1 MKCMLDHAFFMI
13 CLGLSVVWRS
23 PSVALRV
30 MLERILAGGNV
41 EYFPIFMR
49 LQGEPCLL
57 VGGGEVGLRKARL
70 LLSAG
75 ARLTVVSPE
84 LAPELAQMA
93 ARGEVVHIAA
103 NFEPAHID
111 RYKLVVAAT
120 DVRAVNRVVSDTA
133 QALGIP
139 VNVVDDPE
147 LSSYIT
153 PAIVDRSPLV
163 IAVSTGGGV
172 PVLARLVRARLESMI
187 PAGFGRLA
195 RFATGFR
202 EQVKAR
208 FSNVEERRAFW
219 EAVLE
224 GPLAEQVMNGDETAA
239 REDMQRRL
247 AAADS
252 APAGAVY
259 LVGAGPGNPDLLTFR
274 ALRLMQQAD
283 VVLYDNL
290 VAPEL
295 LELVR
300 RDAERVFVGKQRAN
314 HTLPQEDINA
324 LLVRLAQEGKRVLRL
339 KGGDP
344 FTFGR
349 GGEEIALL
357 AAHHIPFEVVPGIT
371 SASGAAAYA
380 GIPLTHRDHAQ
391 SVTFVTGHKKDGS
404 ITLDW
409 PALTRSGQTVVVYM
423 GLAMAEEL
431 CQAFI
436 SHGKAASTPA
446 AVVEQATTP
455 RQRTV
460 LGTLE
465 TLPALIRA
473 NSISSPALI
482 IVGEVVSLAPQL
494 GWYRSSVDGA

>member
-1 MKCMLDHAFFMI
+1 M
-13 CLGLSVVWRS
+13 
-23 PSVALRV
+23 
-30 MLERILAGGNV
+30 

-49 LQGEPCLL
+49 LQDQPCLL

-75 ARLTVVSPE
+75 ARLTVVSPQ

-93 ARGEVVHIAA
+93 ARGEVQHIAA
-103 NFEPAHID
+103 NFDPAHVGGQ
-111 RYKLVVAAT
+111 KLVIAAT
-120 DVRAVNRVVSDTA
+120 DVREVNRLVSDTA

-139 VNVVDDPE
+139 ANVVDDPE

-172 PVLARLVRARLESMI
+172 PVLARLVRARLESLI

-195 RFATGFR
+195 RFAAGFR
-202 EQVKAR
+202 DQVKAR
-208 FSNVEERRAFW
+208 FGNVEERRAFW

-224 GPLAEQVMNGDETAA
+224 GPLAEQVMNGNEAAA
-239 REDMQRRL
+239 REDLLRRL
-247 AAADS
+247 AAADT

-290 VAPEL
+290 VAPAL

-300 RDAERVFVGKQRAN
+300 RDAERIFVGKQRAN

-324 LLVRLAQEGKRVLRL
+324 LLLRLAQEGKRVLRL

-357 AAHHIPFEVVPGIT
+357 AAHRIPFEVVPGIT

-391 SVTFVTGHKKDGS
+391 SVVFVTGHKKDGS
-404 ITLDW
+404 ILLDW
-409 PALTRSGQTVVVYM
+409 PALTRDGQTVVIYM
-423 GLAMAEEL
+423 GLTMAEEL
-431 CQAFI
+431 CAAFI
-436 SHGKAASTPA
+436 GHGKSASTPA
-446 AVVEQATTP
+446 AVVEHATTP
-455 RQRTV
+455 QQRTV
-460 LGTLE
+460 IGTLE

-482 IVGEVVSLAPQL
+482 IVGEVVSLSAQL
-494 GWYRSSVDGA
+494 GWYRPGAGQAAH

>member
-1 MKCMLDHAFFMI
+1 M
-13 CLGLSVVWRS
+13 
-23 PSVALRV
+23 
-30 MLERILAGGNV
+30 

-49 LQGEPCLL
+49 LRNEPCLL
-57 VGGGEVGLRKARL
+57 VGGGEVAVRKARL

-75 ARLTVVSPE
+75 ARLTVVSPLLVNE
-84 LAPELAQMA
+84 LAALATS
-93 ARGEVVHIAA
+93 GEITHIAA
-103 NFEPAHID
+103 RFVPEQVGGQ
-111 RYKLVVAAT
+111 RLVIAAT
-120 DVRAVNRVVSDTA
+120 NDRTVNRLVSDTA

-163 IAVSTGGGV
+163 IAISTGGGV
-172 PVLARLVRARLESMI
+172 PVLARLMRARLESMI
-187 PAGFGRLA
+187 PAGFGYLA
-195 RFATGFR
+195 GFASRFR

-224 GPLAEQVMNGDETAA
+224 GPLAEQVMNGDEQAA
-239 REDMQRRL
+239 EADLLQRL
-247 AAADS
+247 AAKDT

-290 VAPEL
+290 VAAEL

-314 HTLPQEDINA
+314 HTMAQEDINH
-324 LLVRLAQEGKRVLRL
+324 LMLRLAKDGKRVLRL

-357 AAHHIPFEVVPGIT
+357 AEHGVPFEVVPGIT

-380 GIPLTHRDHAQ
+380 GIPLTHRDYAQ
-391 SVTFVTGHKKDGS
+391 SVTFVTGHKQDGS
-404 ITLDW
+404 IQLDW
-409 PALTRSGQTVVVYM
+409 PALVRDGQTVVVYM
-423 GLAMAEEL
+423 GLAMAAEI

-436 SHGKAASTPA
+436 AHGKAANTPA
-446 AVVEQATTP
+446 AVVHRATT
-455 RQRTV
+455 RQQRTV
-460 LGTLE
+460 TGTLA
-465 TLPALIRA
+465 TLPALIGEHA
-473 NSISSPALI
+473 ISSPSLI
-482 IVGEVVSLAPQL
+482 IVGEVVAL
-494 GWYRSSVDGA
+494 SSHLSWFRPNEGETVTITH